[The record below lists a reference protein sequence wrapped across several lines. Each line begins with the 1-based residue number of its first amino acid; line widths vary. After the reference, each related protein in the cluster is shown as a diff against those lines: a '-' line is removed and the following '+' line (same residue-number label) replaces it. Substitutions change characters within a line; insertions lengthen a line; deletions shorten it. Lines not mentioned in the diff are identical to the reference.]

1 MERETKI
8 SGRKISKKSAEAI
21 LQWFRANMSGAKS
34 ELDYNSP
41 FQLLCAVLLS
51 AQCTDK
57 RVNMVTPALFAA
69 YPTPEKMAKATPQE
83 LFEIIKS
90 ISFPNNKARNLAAM
104 AKRLV
109 EQHNGIV
116 PPTVEEIEQL
126 PGCGHKTAN
135 VVASIIYGAQV
146 IAVDTHVF
154 RVSRRIGFS
163 NSSTPLGVEKDLNG
177 YIKLQERGEAHH
189 WLILH
194 GRYVCVAR
202 APKCA
207 ECGIAQWC
215 LKRGVKEK

>member
-1 MERETKI
+1 MEREMKI
-8 SGRKISKKSAEAI
+8 SGRKISKKNAEAI

-41 FQLLCAVLLS
+41 FELLCAVLLS

-104 AKRLV
+104 AKMLV

-154 RVSRRIGFS
+154 R
-163 NSSTPLGVEKDLNG
+163 DLNG

-215 LKRGVKEK
+215 LKRGVNKEK

>member
-1 MERETKI
+1 
-8 SGRKISKKSAEAI
+8 
-21 LQWFRANMSGAKS
+21 
-34 ELDYNSP
+34 
-41 FQLLCAVLLS
+41 
-51 AQCTDK
+51 
-57 RVNMVTPALFAA
+57 
-69 YPTPEKMAKATPQE
+69 MAK
-83 LFEIIKS
+83 
-90 ISFPNNKARNLAAM
+90 M
-104 AKRLV
+104 LV

-163 NSSTPLGVEKDLNG
+163 NSSTPLGVERDLNG